1 MQLNTDEFS
10 SNDCDI
16 TWKAFH
22 FPAEQWNGDK
32 CLVQLYTQWKGS
44 LDSNP
49 DIRSFLNG
57 SRRQDWVALMFTL
70 RVLQINLK
78 GRQCYVS
85 TERDVYYSDK
95 SSHRDSLSAGLNVF
109 INSLLCRKK
118 ILLKNARFVG
128 LLYILKFRK
137 AKHRTTYVKS
147 CVVYDSVEAEG
158 STEQNKL
165 EK

>member
-1 MQLNTDEFS
+1 
-10 SNDCDI
+10 
-16 TWKAFH
+16 
-22 FPAEQWNGDK
+22 
-32 CLVQLYTQWKGS
+32 
-44 LDSNP
+44 
-49 DIRSFLNG
+49 
-57 SRRQDWVALMFTL
+57 MFTL

-78 GRQCYVS
+78 GSGCYVS

-95 SSHRDSLSAGLNVF
+95 SSHRDSLSVGLNVF

-118 ILLKNARFVG
+118 ILLKNARFIG

-137 AKHRTTYVKS
+137 AKHRTIYVKS
-147 CVVYDSVEAEG
+147 CLVYDSLEAEG